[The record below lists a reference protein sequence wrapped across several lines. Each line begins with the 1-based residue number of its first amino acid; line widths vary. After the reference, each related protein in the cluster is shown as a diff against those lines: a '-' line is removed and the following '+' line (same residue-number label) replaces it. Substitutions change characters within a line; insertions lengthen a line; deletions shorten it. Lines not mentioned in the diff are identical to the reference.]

1 MADDFTSVLGEEA
14 LFGVE
19 GDTRLTP
26 EAIFVEE
33 YVRSGN
39 AYMACNKSG
48 MVDPRYP
55 MEVVAR
61 RTLERPEIQAAI
73 RVTKELKARGERVS
87 LRDIPGMYSREM
99 LLDELQRTHEQAL
112 ADKQYASAITA
123 VKTQA
128 QLLGFMEQTVN
139 INHRVAVRE
148 MSLEDLRRLVS
159 ERGAV
164 MDVIDVT
171 PVVLPIVKG
180 IGNGMDLAV
189 VGDSTVKG

>member
-1 MADDFTSVLGEEA
+1 
-14 LFGVE
+14 
-19 GDTRLTP
+19 
-26 EAIFVEE
+26 
-33 YVRSGN
+33 
-39 AYMACNKSG
+39 
-48 MVDPRYP
+48 
-55 MEVVAR
+55 
-61 RTLERPEIQAAI
+61 
-73 RVTKELKARGERVS
+73 
-87 LRDIPGMYSREM
+87 
-99 LLDELQRTHEQAL
+99 L

-171 PVVLPIVKG
+171 PVVTPIVKG

>member
-1 MADDFTSVLGEEA
+1 MPGPRNSSFRA
-14 LFGVE
+14 LQKWY
-19 GDTRLTP
+19 L
-26 EAIFVEE
+26 
-33 YVRSGN
+33 
-39 AYMACNKSG
+39 
-48 MVDPRYP
+48 
-55 MEVVAR
+55 
-61 RTLERPEIQAAI
+61 
-73 RVTKELKARGERVS
+73 
-87 LRDIPGMYSREM
+87 
-99 LLDELQRTHEQAL
+99 
-112 ADKQYASAITA
+112 A

-171 PVVLPIVKG
+171 PVVKG

>member
-1 MADDFTSVLGEEA
+1 VSDDFTSILGADE
-14 LFGVE
+14 LLGVE

-48 MVDPRYP
+48 LVDPQYP

-61 RTLERPEIQAAI
+61 RMLERPEIQAAI
-73 RVTKELKARGERVS
+73 RVTRELKALGERVS

-99 LLDELQRTHEQAL
+99 LLDELQRTHERAL
-112 ADKQYASAITA
+112 EDKQYASAITA

-128 QLLGFMEQTVN
+128 QLLGFMEQTLN
-139 INHRVAVRE
+139 INHHVAVRE
-148 MSLEDLRRLVS
+148 LSLEDLRRMVS
-159 ERGAV
+159 ERGNV
-164 MDVIDVT
+164 VDIIDVT
-171 PVVLPIVKG
+171 PVVKG
-180 IGNGMDLAV
+180 IGGE
-189 VGDSTVKG
+189 